1 MLSALSHYLQHLPLP
16 NQDSARTGATSAI
29 SSTAADEPA
38 DATPGAYAPSARAV
52 LVSAVAADFN
62 VRALRNEEVGALQN
76 TLLQFGLLDG
86 RGLDAFA
93 ALNTARADLQPE
105 QRLDAVQTLDDLA
118 EQFEQRQIPYSERQQ
133 IGRLQTLLHNL
144 DSARQTH

>member
-16 NQDSARTGATSAI
+16 NQDSPRAAAASGV
-29 SSTAADEPA
+29 TAPVAEEPA
-38 DATPGAYAPSARAV
+38 DTSPGAYAPSARAV

-62 VRALRNEEVGALQN
+62 VRALRGEEVGHLQN
-76 TLLQFGLLDG
+76 KLLQFGLLDG

-93 ALNTARADLQPE
+93 SLNTARADLPE
-105 QRLDAVQTLDDLA
+105 GQRLDAVQTLDDLA
-118 EQFEQRQIPYSERQQ
+118 LQFEERRTPYSERQQ

>member
-16 NQDSARTGATSAI
+16 NQDSTRAAGAAAI
-29 SSTAADEPA
+29 TDAKTEEAADT
-38 DATPGAYAPSARAV
+38 TPGAYAPSARAV

-62 VRALRNEEVGALQN
+62 VRALRSDEVGALQN
-76 TLLQFGLLDG
+76 KLLQFGLLDG

-93 ALNTARADLQPE
+93 TLNTARADLPQG
-105 QRLDAVQTLDDLA
+105 QQLDAVQTLDDLA
-118 EQFEQRQIPYSERQQ
+118 GQFEQRQIPYSERQQ